1 MHLSALHQ
9 DDFRAFVTF
18 FFSLAVL
25 CLIIVKH
32 DSLLHVYGILIVQIK
47 LEFRTTCRKR
57 PRQGQDR
64 EGHVNR
70 TCRQNARPCW
80 L

>member
-18 FFSLAVL
+18 FKPRCFVFDH
-25 CLIIVKH
+25 CKKH

>member
-18 FFSLAVL
+18 FKPR
-25 CLIIVKH
+25 CIVKH
-32 DSLLHVYGILIVQIK
+32 DSLLHVYRILIVQIK
-47 LEFRTTCRKR
+47 LEFRTTCRRR

-64 EGHVNR
+64 ESHVNR
-70 TCRQNARPCW
+70 TCRQIARPCW